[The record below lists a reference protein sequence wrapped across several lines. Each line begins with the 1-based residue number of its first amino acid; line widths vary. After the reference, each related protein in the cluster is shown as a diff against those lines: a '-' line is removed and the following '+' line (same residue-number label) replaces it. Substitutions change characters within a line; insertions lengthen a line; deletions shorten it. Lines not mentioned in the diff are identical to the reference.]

1 MISSD
6 GKYYKTD
13 VADTEQLFRLIQSIP
28 SKKSGNLIFQA
39 LIRGSAG
46 MKNGINYYIH
56 FQNLIYYNKG
66 EAFEREASV
75 TLFNKTIMGRMKF
88 IFFEG
93 MG

>member
-46 MKNGINYYIH
+46 MKNGINTTSIFKISYI
-56 FQNLIYYNKG
+56 IIKG
-66 EAFEREASV
+66 KRLSAKR
-75 TLFNKTIMGRMKF
+75 L
-88 IFFEG
+88 
-93 MG
+93 